1 MQDDAKNIQAPS
13 SGGILI
19 WLSRLWRNRGGAMA
33 MEFAITAPIFLTF
46 LMAVFEFGRYYLI
59 SSTVQYAVEDIGR
72 FAMSHYTR
80 EYWADK
86 ENAGGDTHF
95 TGLVDAQLE
104 ADAGSRIFGS
114 FAGSRFPIR
123 RFASAS
129 HEIRW
134 EWEDRK
140 TPLSVFATDCS
151 RSSCPSASLPERTRA
166 YPR

>member
-1 MQDDAKNIQAPS
+1 MQDDASNIQAPS
-13 SGGILI
+13 GGGILI

-95 TGLVDAQLE
+95 TGLVDSQLE
-104 ADAGSRIFGS
+104 ADAGSRIFGWDPDTITVTGTPDTS
-114 FAGSRFPIR
+114 TDPATMLIVGTTTFNFTIPFVPSPTINIR
-123 RFASAS
+123 RQTRVPM
-129 HEIRW
+129 IRF
-134 EWEDRK
+134 D
-140 TPLSVFATDCS
+140 
-151 RSSCPSASLPERTRA
+151 
-166 YPR
+166 